1 LELAD
6 AYMAKECL
14 EGLVKMA
21 DKEYQTDL
29 KKNFGDRLPNN
40 TVINSR

>member
-1 LELAD
+1 
-6 AYMAKECL
+6 
-14 EGLVKMA
+14 MA